1 MASVVVSS
9 CGPSQFE
16 NVIQKKKKKML
27 SAEGEIYLEYLEE
40 FYTCRE
46 Y

>member
-16 NVIQKKKKKML
+16 NVIQKKKML

>member
-1 MASVVVSS
+1 
-9 CGPSQFE
+9 
-16 NVIQKKKKKML
+16 ML

-46 Y
+46 YWIRIANKISFRLGGI